1 MSKIKLAIFASGGGS
16 NAEKII
22 EYFST
27 SADIEVSLILS
38 NNAKAYVLERA
49 ANHNISSFIF
59 KLSDLHNSEKVI
71 DELAAHDIDW
81 IILAGFLQLIPQSM
95 IQKYNNHIINI
106 HPALL
111 PQYGGKGMYGHH
123 VHRAVFN
130 NFEKESGITIHLVNE
145 QYDKGQILFQTT
157 TQLSTTDTPDLIA
170 SKVLQLEH
178 KHYARIIENTIMD
191 S

>member
-1 MSKIKLAIFASGGGS
+1 LSKTKLAIFASGGGS

-27 SADIEVSLILS
+27 SVDVEVSLILS
-38 NNAKAYVLERA
+38 NNANAYVLERA
-49 ANHNISSFIF
+49 ANHNIPSFTF
-59 KLSDLHNSEKVI
+59 NASELHDSEKVI
-71 DELAAHDIDW
+71 DALAAHDIHW
-81 IILAGFLQLIPQSM
+81 IVLAGFLQLIPLPM
-95 IQKYNNHIINI
+95 IKKYNNRIINI

-145 QYDKGQILFQTT
+145 EYDKGRILFQTT
-157 TQLSTTDTPDLIA
+157 VKLTTTDTPDLIA

-178 KHYARIIENTIMD
+178 EHYAPIIENTIMD
-191 S
+191 H

>member
-1 MSKIKLAIFASGGGS
+1 MSKTKLAIFASGGGS

-27 SADIEVSLILS
+27 SVDVEVSLILS
-38 NNAKAYVLERA
+38 NNANAYVLERA
-49 ANHNISSFIF
+49 ANHNIPSFTF
-59 KLSDLHNSEKVI
+59 NASELHDSEKVI
-71 DELAAHDIDW
+71 DALAAHDIHW
-81 IILAGFLQLIPQSM
+81 IVLAGFLQLIPLPM
-95 IQKYNNHIINI
+95 IKKYNNRIINI

-145 QYDKGQILFQTT
+145 EYDKGRILFQTT
-157 TQLSTTDTPDLIA
+157 VKLTTTDTPDLIA

-178 KHYARIIENTIMD
+178 EHYAPIIENTIMD
-191 S
+191 H

>member
-1 MSKIKLAIFASGGGS
+1 MSKTKLAIFASGGGS

-27 SADIEVSLILS
+27 SEDIEVSLILS
-38 NNAKAYVLERA
+38 NNTKAYVLERA
-49 ANHNISSFIF
+49 AIHNISSFTF
-59 KLSDLHNSEKVI
+59 NSSDLHGSNRVI
-71 DELAAHDIDW
+71 DELIVHEIDW

-95 IQKYNNHIINI
+95 IHKYNNRIINI

-111 PQYGGKGMYGHH
+111 PRYGGKGMYGHH
-123 VHRAVFN
+123 VHQAVFN

-145 QYDKGQILFQTT
+145 EYDKGRILFQKTT
-157 TQLSTTDTPDLIA
+157 ELSPTDTPDLIA

-178 KHYARIIENTIMD
+178 MHYARIIENTIKN

>member
-1 MSKIKLAIFASGGGS
+1 MSKTKLAIFASGGGS

-27 SADIEVSLILS
+27 SADVEVSLILS
-38 NNAKAYVLERA
+38 NNSQAYVLERA
-49 ANHNISSFIF
+49 ANHNIPSFTF
-59 KLSDLHNSEKVI
+59 HSSDLHNSEKVI
-71 DELAAHDIDW
+71 DELLAHNINW
-81 IILAGFLQLIPQSM
+81 IVLAGFLQLIPQSL
-95 IQKYNNHIINI
+95 IKKYNNRIINI

-145 QYDKGQILFQTT
+145 EYDKGRILFQTIIK
-157 TQLSTTDTPDLIA
+157 LSTTDTPDLIA

>member
-1 MSKIKLAIFASGGGS
+1 LSKTKLAIFASGGGS

-27 SADIEVSLILS
+27 ST
-38 NNAKAYVLERA
+38 
-49 ANHNISSFIF
+49 
-59 KLSDLHNSEKVI
+59 DLHNSEKVI
-71 DELAAHDIDW
+71 DELSAHDINW
-81 IILAGFLQLIPQSM
+81 IVLAGFLQLIPQSM
-95 IQKYNNHIINI
+95 IKKYNNRIINI

-145 QYDKGQILFQTT
+145 EYDKGRILFQTT
-157 TQLSTTDTPDLIA
+157 IELSTTDTPDLIA
-170 SKVLQLEH
+170 SIVLQLEH